1 MFRIVL
7 LEQMSTIPKVD
18 RISLYAVLRGG
29 PGQWGVQ
36 GLRANS
42 ANWQSVPAAVP
53 GASPACC
60 LSRTLRLESFV
71 PKNCVLH
78 LPLEQKGRLGRCCD
92 HEQLG
97 EALEGYWRAWRHGPA
112 CAGQMQA
119 SKLQPHQSGCS
130 WQTEESPSTRT
141 EPQIL
146 RSQGK
151 LCPETAVQHEAENV
165 GTQAAVSQSLE
176 TGLGSV
182 Q

>member
-1 MFRIVL
+1 MGSVKQRAGCGQRQCPLRGWSGTSPAQQLPTLALPLARVFLRVFRIVL
-7 LEQMSTIPKVD
+7 LEQMSTIPKVGQ
-18 RISLYAVLRGG
+18 ISLYAVLRGG

-42 ANWQSVPAAVP
+42 VNWQSVPAAVP

-60 LSRTLRLESFV
+60 PSRTLRLESLSPRTV
-71 PKNCVLH
+71 SPTR
-78 LPLEQKGRLGRCCD
+78 PLTRRADREGCD

-130 WQTEESPSTRT
+130 
-141 EPQIL
+141 
-146 RSQGK
+146 
-151 LCPETAVQHEAENV
+151 
-165 GTQAAVSQSLE
+165 
-176 TGLGSV
+176 
-182 Q
+182 